1 MSKLEDIVP
10 PLELCKQIP
19 AGAFEDSA
27 LVYRF
32 DHQSA
37 GKMLPETNEDDR
49 FFYVEEREMV
59 EFSQR
64 DMVNRPPMFPA
75 PTLAE
80 ILAKLPAAINGVG
93 VLELALDD
101 RAENND
107 GRYVICYNRYG
118 VDSALEETTQLES
131 DNNPATAALRL
142 WLWLKGIEK

>member
-10 PLELCKQIP
+10 PLELCRRIP
-19 AGAFEDSA
+19 AGRFEESA
-27 LVYRF
+27 LAWGRDVNEGEFFVYPR
-32 DHQSA
+32 
-37 GKMLPETNEDDR
+37 EDIIDI
-49 FFYVEEREMV
+49 V
-59 EFSQR
+59 S
-64 DMVNRPPMFPA
+64 PA

-101 RAENND
+101 RAENNA

-131 DNNPATAALRL
+131 DNNPATAALRV
-142 WLWLKGIEK
+142 WLRIRQEAGR

>member
-10 PLELCKQIP
+10 PLELCRRIP
-19 AGAFEDSA
+19 AGRFEESA
-27 LVYRF
+27 LAWGRDV
-32 DHQSA
+32 
-37 GKMLPETNEDDR
+37 NEGE
-49 FFYVEEREMV
+49 FFVSPREDIIDIV
-59 EFSQR
+59 S
-64 DMVNRPPMFPA
+64 PA

-101 RAENND
+101 RAENNA

>member
-10 PLELCKQIP
+10 PLELCRRIP
-19 AGAFEDSA
+19 AGRFEESA
-27 LVYRF
+27 LAWGRDVNEGEFFVYPR
-32 DHQSA
+32 
-37 GKMLPETNEDDR
+37 EDIIDI
-49 FFYVEEREMV
+49 V
-59 EFSQR
+59 S
-64 DMVNRPPMFPA
+64 PA

-101 RAENND
+101 RAENNA

-118 VDSALEETTQLES
+118 MDSALEETTQLES